1 MQYIQDYNKEFED
14 HDEDNR
20 KKENEFYK
28 DNKCVEYGINNNYN
42 TLNQNKIFNNS
53 NIINS
58 NNIFSTEFSDNIYQN
73 PNLQLQMNNNIMIQN
88 KGENRYMDEA

>member
-28 DNKCVEYGINNNYN
+28 DNKLVENWNNNNYN
-42 TLNQNKIFNNS
+42 TINQNKILKNA

-73 PNLQLQMNNNIMIQN
+73 PNLKTQIDNNIMIQN
-88 KGENRYMDEA
+88 QGENRYMDEV